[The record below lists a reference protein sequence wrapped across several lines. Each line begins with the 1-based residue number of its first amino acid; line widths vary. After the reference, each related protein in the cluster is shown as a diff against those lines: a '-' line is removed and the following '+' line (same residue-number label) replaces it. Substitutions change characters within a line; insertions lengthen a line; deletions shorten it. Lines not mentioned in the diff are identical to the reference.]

1 MATKVEQSIQVR
13 VPVRTAYDQWT
24 QFEEFPRFMG
34 GVQEIRQTGDDM
46 THWVVEIG
54 GVKREFD
61 ARILEQV
68 PDTKVAWAATTG
80 ATNAGAVYFTPVGPE
95 ETTVRLEMEYEPEGV
110 VEKVGDALNVVER
123 RAKADLEK
131 FKEFIESRGS
141 QTGGWRGEVDQGGG
155 VGTPGVEAASA
166 SMGDSGGAG
175 VSPLAAVA
183 GAAVATAGVAAVAG
197 AVKNRSGDSG
207 GSGATASTSEYETLP
222 PSATGTGA
230 TGTGATGTGTTGA
243 SAGSA
248 EAVSQAEPLEP
259 LPVDPLVEQVDVTAP
274 VSPATAHPG
283 QDPRTP

>member
-197 AVKNRSGDSG
+197 AVKNRSGGSGGSG

-222 PSATGTGA
+222 P
-230 TGTGATGTGTTGA
+230 GATGTGTTGA